1 VSSPHA
7 WPGLEQSEEMVRWLW
22 ERQFAGIAGDNPG
35 LEVVREFFFFF
46 FFFSSVSY
54 PFHRCC
60 RVLDI
65 KAGVP
70 YGYVDTGQYN

>member
-1 VSSPHA
+1 VRTGYLASYTALDKVGREKLVSSPHA

-46 FFFSSVSY
+46 FFF
-54 PFHRCC
+54 
-60 RVLDI
+60 
-65 KAGVP
+65 
-70 YGYVDTGQYN
+70 